1 MVADNVT
8 DVQSLLLL
16 PGLPEL
22 DVTTIFCHCHSIKMK
37 YFRSLLESNKTQ
49 SFLIC
54 QFDLSK
60 TILELLLSL
69 VWTVLGDW
77 DCPLLYGGAA
87 LAEVEERSQH
97 VHQAADPEH
106 CLPLGR
112 VGVVR
117 QHKAHYER
125 AEEAWNVGH
134 RVGNPEHDACIVRG
148 NVEHPC
154 LTAGDCHR
162 VEPRGQSKES
172 DCELG
177 VTAGVYRQHH
187 TQPRQPEPQ
196 HGVDLPD
203 GECPHQAPA
212 PHHVCGPGAQQT
224 DQPLDEVAEGGEE
237 AVEGEAVPEDV
248 GEVGGELLVE
258 SVVAPVGGGVAQ
270 HDPPDRDRGED
281 LCPGSDQL
289 APVQA
294 GARPHSRHDVLPLG
308 PGDVGV
314 AGGAV
319 RHQHQPEHRPHQAA
333 APRHVEDGRP
343 AQRVRYVARQREDDQ
358 SADTGAGPEDPL
370 EPADRVS
377 VRGGQSEVALLSDLR
392 GRRPG
397 RPGARHGG
405 ERHGVEQSDDKAG
418 SQGQV
423 DVTPGTQRE
432 E

>member
-1 MVADNVT
+1 MWSQV
-8 DVQSLLLL
+8 
-16 PGLPEL
+16 
-22 DVTTIFCHCHSIKMK
+22 
-37 YFRSLLESNKTQ
+37 
-49 SFLIC
+49 SF
-54 QFDLSK
+54 
-60 TILELLLSL
+60 LLSL
-69 VWTVLGDW
+69 AGLSVAGPVLEAV
-77 DCPLLYGGAA
+77 AA
-87 LAEVEERSQH
+87 PDEVEDGPRH
-97 VHQAADPEH
+97 VHGGADPEDGP
-106 CLPLGR
+106 PLCELR
-112 VGVVR
+112 VVSQQTPHHGGG
-117 QHKAHYER
+117 HKAR
-125 AEEAWNVGH
+125 DVAGCVGH
-134 RVGNPEHDACIVRG
+134 WESDPWDLESRVCRLMSRRLTCIVRG
-148 NVEHPC
+148 DVHEAW
-154 LTAGDCHR
+154 LTAGHR
-162 VEPRGQSKES
+162 QQVEPRGQSEES
-172 DCELG
+172 DGELG
-177 VTAGVYRQHH
+177 VTAGVHRQHH

-196 HGVDLPD
+196 HRVDLPD
-203 GECPHQAPA
+203 GERPHQAPA

-270 HDPPDRDRGED
+270 HDPPDWDRGED
-281 LCPGSDQL
+281 LSPGSDQL

-294 GARPHSRHDVLPLG
+294 GARPHSRHDVLPLR

-377 VRGGQSEVALLSDLR
+377 VRGGQSEAALLSDLR

-423 DVTPGTQRE
+423 DVAPGTQRE